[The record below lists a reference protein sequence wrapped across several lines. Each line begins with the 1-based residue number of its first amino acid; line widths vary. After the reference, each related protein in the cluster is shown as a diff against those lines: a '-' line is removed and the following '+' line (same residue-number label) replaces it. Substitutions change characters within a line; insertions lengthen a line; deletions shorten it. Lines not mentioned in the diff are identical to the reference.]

1 MDYLFLHREPKAT
14 ASQREKNHLFRMA
27 EQEWERRFADIEPVP
42 HKRIDEE
49 LYKWILYH
57 LEIKMIFLDPD
68 LSLAGFSRVLETN
81 QTYLSIAV
89 NRYFG
94 CNYKELINT
103 YRIRYAR
110 ELLHAGEAKATT
122 VYRQSGF
129 RSKSAFYATF
139 RKMTGMTPARYVQT
153 AGKEQDNKE

>member
-1 MDYLFLHREPKAT
+1 M
-14 ASQREKNHLFRMA
+14 SQREKNSLFRAA
-27 EQEWERRFADIEPVP
+27 EQDWERRFAGMEPVP
-42 HKRIDEE
+42 HKRIDAE

-57 LEIKMIFLDPD
+57 LEIKMIFLDPE

-94 CNYKELINT
+94 CNYKELVNT

-110 ELLHAGEAKATT
+110 ELMHAGKANATT

-129 RSKSAFYATF
+129 RSKSAFYTTF
-139 RKMTGMTPARYVQT
+139 RKMMGMTPARYAKTV
-153 AGKEQDNKE
+153 GR